1 VSDSAVN
8 PVAPDA
14 VAVIGLSC
22 RLPGAAGPA
31 AFWRLLADGTDAITA
46 TTRWDAGSIFDEDL
60 GRPGKA
66 NTRWGGFVDDV
77 DRFDAGFFGISPR
90 EAAAMDPQQRLVL
103 ELSWEALEHAGTV
116 PSTLAGR
123 PVGVFI
129 GAFGSDYATVVGG
142 HGIEAIGH
150 HTVTGLSRGLIAN
163 RVSHALGLRGPSF
176 TIDSAQS
183 SALVAVHVA
192 CESVRSGESETAL
205 VGGVHLNLVPDSTIG
220 AAKFGGLSPDGR
232 CHTFDARANGYVRGE
247 GGGVV
252 LLKPLARAL
261 ADGDTVH
268 SVILGSAV
276 NNDGASDGLTTPDAG
291 AQEAVLRRAYE
302 RAAVDPREV
311 QYVELHGTGTKVGD
325 PVEARALGAVFGP
338 GRTRPLRVGSVKTNV
353 GHLEGAA
360 GMAGL
365 LKTVLSI
372 SNGALPPTLH
382 HEHPNPAIPLAEL
395 GLHVQTRLSTW
406 DVPAAQRL
414 AGVSSFGMGGANCHV
429 VLAGWEEERAAPE
442 PAASDP
448 AGHPVP
454 WVLSAKSAV
463 ALTAQAAR
471 LLEVAGDLE
480 PAGVAERLLTSRTLF
495 DHRAVVLGRDRETLL
510 TGLAEV
516 ARGLPGAQAV
526 VGEADASGP
535 VFVFP
540 GQGAQ
545 WVGMGRELLDS
556 APVFA
561 ESVARCERALAP
573 HVDWSLTHVLRTGE
587 LLDRVDVVQPA
598 TWAVMVSLA
607 ALWQSLGVVPR
618 AVIGA
623 SQGEIAA
630 AAVAGVLSL
639 EDAATVVAVRS
650 RVIARRL
657 AGAGTMASVALPA
670 DEVRAQ
676 LPPEVAVAVVNGPA
690 ATVIAGP
697 PEQVQR
703 LVAGWQQAGVRAKRI
718 AVDYASHSPQVD
730 TIREELLDLLADVRP
745 RPADVPFHSTV
756 DCAWTDR
763 LDAAY
768 WVRNLREPVRFADAV
783 RALLDTGARLFVE
796 SSSHPVLTAAIEDTA
811 AAAGVVDAAAIG
823 SLHRDKGGLDRF
835 LVSVAGAFV
844 RGADVDWSTVL
855 PARTGAAVRACD
867 LPTYAFQRTSHWMAP
882 TGVPVRGPAPVAATS
897 PDADSQ
903 PDRPRPATTATL
915 SAVDVVCAQAAAVS
929 HTTADAIDPK
939 LTFKQLGFDSVMAVE
954 LRNRLNAV
962 TGKRLATTAVYDHP
976 TPAALAGVLGDLDG
990 PRTGSP
996 APAVT
1001 PAAAAGADPVVIVG
1015 MGCRLPGGVGSA
1027 DDLWRLLV
1035 DEVDAI
1041 GDFPADRGWNL
1052 GAVGGEFARRGG
1064 FLPGV
1069 AGFDAEFFGISSRE
1083 ALAMDPQQRLLLET
1097 SWEALEHAGI
1107 DPESLRT
1114 SKTGVFVGAMA
1125 GDYGP
1130 RLHEATDAVAGYL
1143 LTGAAGSVA
1152 SGRVAYAL
1160 GLEGPAVSID
1170 TACSSSLVALHLAV
1184 QALRNGECA
1193 LALAGG
1199 ATVMSTPGMFAEFGR
1214 QGGLAADGR
1223 CKAFSADAD
1232 GTGWAEGVG
1241 VLVVEKLSDA
1251 RRHGHRVLAVVR
1263 GSAVNSDGASN
1274 GLTAPNG
1281 PSQQRVISAALADA
1295 GLSASDVDA
1304 VEAHGTGTELGD
1316 PIEATALL
1324 ATYGQDRARPL
1335 WLGSLKSNLGHT
1347 QAAAG
1352 VAGVIKM
1359 VMAMRHGVLP
1369 KTLHVSAPS
1378 PHVEWSQGAIELLT
1392 GRRVWDTAGVRRAA
1406 VSSFGIS
1413 GTNAHVVLE
1422 QGDPGPAGTPCTT
1435 AVPWVLGAKTPAALS
1450 GQARRLHAFAEEHP
1464 ELSAADVGL
1473 SLATRRTAFEHRA
1486 VVSGGDLDALAKLAQ
1501 GGGTGRDVARPGGTA
1516 FLFTGQGAQR
1526 LGMGRGLYKAH
1537 PAFARAFDAV
1547 VAELDRH
1554 LARPLR
1560 EVMWGDDAKA
1570 LERTE
1575 FAQPALFALEVA
1587 LFRLLEHWGV
1597 RPDHVSGH
1605 SIGEIAA
1612 AHVAGVLSLTDA
1624 AELVAA
1630 RGRLMQQLPEGGAMV
1645 AVEAA
1650 FGEVLPQTGD
1660 LVSVAAV
1667 NGPNAVVL
1675 SGAEDPV
1682 LALAA
1687 EWSARGRRTRRLP
1700 VSHAFHSPLMA
1711 PMLAEFGRVASGVV
1725 HREPAIPVVS
1735 NLAGA
1740 TGFDARHWV
1749 RHVTDT
1755 VVFAEGVDRLRESG
1769 VTRFLE
1775 VGPDGV
1781 LTVLAQDSL
1790 AGEVAVA
1797 SLRRDRDEPA
1807 ALALAIGR
1815 LHAAG
1820 AEVGWA
1826 AYFAGAQPVDL
1837 PTYAFQHER
1846 FWLVPGTG
1854 GAVTAAGLVEVGH
1867 PLLSAAVPLE
1877 DGIVLTGR
1885 LGEERVPWLLEHRV
1899 GGAAV
1904 LPGTAVLEM
1913 VLRAAGEAGFDQVD
1927 ELVLLAPLVVPA
1939 DVRVRVRGDVV
1950 EVHSQREGESVL
1962 HATGSL
1968 SVADAVSS
1976 GTWAPRG
1983 EAVALDDLSAE
1994 LAGRGLD
2001 YGPTFRGLRS
2011 VRRTENT
2018 LFVEVRLPDSG
2029 GDHLLHPALLDA
2041 VLHPLA
2047 AGELLPDTGSARV
2060 PFTWSGVRLHATG
2073 SSALRVRLTA
2083 TGPDSV
2089 ALVAWDPAGGLV
2101 LDGALVLRPV
2111 DVERFAVRQE
2121 PLYRMTWEAAELT
2134 AAGAPGKRVDVGS
2147 SSVRDGL
2154 VEALAL
2160 VQSWLAEPHDG
2171 PLALVTRDAETDP
2184 AQAAVW
2190 GLVRSVQTEHPGRVR
2205 LIDLDRDPASLDAL
2219 PAVLTAAEPQVSVR
2233 AGKPHTP
2240 RLVKVTTTATAATT
2254 TTTTTAAEP
2263 GSWARSSLLVTGAGG
2278 VIATAVARHA
2288 VRTRGI
2294 GHVVLVSRRGEC
2306 NGAVTALAAELR
2318 DLGAAVSIE
2327 ACDVTDRAQV
2337 AAVLDRVPAQF
2348 PLRGVFHAAGAVAD
2362 TVVRS
2367 LTPADLDTV
2376 LAAKADAVGHLDAL
2390 TRDLGLEW
2398 FIACSSIAGWWGTA
2412 GQANYAAAN
2421 NAIDAL
2427 VRRRRAAGYPALAL
2441 AWGLWE
2447 ERSELSGHLGRA
2459 DLQRMARIGVL
2470 PLATADALAA
2480 FEAALAAGDEVLA
2493 PVRLDVRGAVAD
2505 ALPPFLAA
2513 GRKPVRAKA
2522 AGADTV
2528 AEVVR
2533 QRAAAVLG
2541 RTTLRDDQMDQAFS
2555 ALGIDS
2561 LTALE
2566 LRNELT
2572 AATGV
2577 ALAPTLLFDHPTP
2590 NEVIAHLRAELGDT
2604 GEEAVAPVAAPTASS
2619 GEEDAGDPIAIVGMG
2634 CRYPGGIATPQD
2646 LWELVARGGEG
2657 VTPFPADRGWDL
2669 DTLFGDDPDHPGT
2682 SHARSGGFLHE
2693 AAEFDAGFFGIS
2705 PREALATDPQ
2715 QRLLL
2720 ETAWEALERSGIDP
2734 RSLRGSRTGV
2744 FAGVMYHDYA
2754 TRLREIPEGMAGF
2767 LTNGSL
2773 GSVASGRVSYVLG
2786 LEGPSVSVDTACSSS
2801 LVALHMAVQSLR
2813 QDECE
2818 LALVGGVTVMS
2829 TPNTFIDFSR
2839 QRALAP
2845 DGRCKAFS
2853 ASADGTGWAE
2863 GAGVLVVERLSD
2875 ARRNGHQVLAV
2886 VRGTAI
2892 NSDGAS
2898 NGLTAPSGRAQQ
2910 RVIRQAL
2917 ATAGLPSAAVDVVE
2931 AHGTGTALGDPIEAQ
2946 ALVATYGRERTEP
2959 LWLGSFKSNIGH
2971 SQAAAGVGGIIKMV
2985 MAMRH
2990 GVLPKT
2996 LHVDEPSPHVDWSA
3010 GTVELLTE
3018 AREWPRRDGVRRAAV
3033 SSFGISG
3040 TNAHVIIEQ
3049 PTAPGEASAARVPE
3063 GAVVPWVLSGRT
3075 EAALAGQAAKLLD
3088 HLAAHPD
3095 SGVLDVADALLSRSA
3110 FEHRAVLLGG
3120 DLATLASGLGDV
3132 AHGLPSPDVVTAP
3145 VGHTGGTAF
3154 LFAGQGSQ
3162 RTGMGREL
3170 HAAFP
3175 VFAAAFDEVCAEL
3188 DRHLTRPIRDVV
3200 FGDTEALH
3208 RTEFT
3213 QPALL
3218 ALEIALFRLVES
3230 SGPRPAVLAGH
3241 SIGEIAAAHVAGV
3254 LSLAG
3259 ACTLVVARGRLMQ
3272 QLPAGGVMIAVQA
3285 PEHEVA
3291 ALLAGHE
3298 TEAGVAAVN
3307 GPSATVLSGAEAVVT
3322 SIAGQL
3328 RERGY
3333 KTRALQVSHAF
3344 HSPLMAPVLEEF
3356 RAVAERLEFHEP
3368 RIPLVSTLTGR
3379 AAGPGD
3385 FTTAGYWV
3393 RHVREAV
3400 RFHDAVRTIEAQDVR
3415 TFLEIGPDGVLT
3427 AMTAGCLADASTAV
3441 LLPSLRKGRPEDR
3454 SVLDAVAR
3462 LHVRGTAVDWAA
3474 VLPGGPR
3481 RHVDLPTYAFEH
3493 ERFWLDVPEEN
3504 GDAES
3509 MGLATVGHP
3518 LLGAAVSLPDGGA
3531 LLTGKLSGQRLEWV
3545 DDHRVGGAV
3554 VVPGTALLEMA
3565 ARAGEEVGC
3574 ARVEELV
3581 FFAPLVLRPGRDL
3594 GVQVQVSAPE
3604 PDGWRKVGVFS
3615 RSESGDRWSE
3625 HATGVVRP
3633 RISSGPEAP
3642 AAWPPA
3648 GATPVGLD
3656 GLYERLAEYGLD
3668 YGPAFRGLGAVWR
3681 SGDDVYAE
3689 VALPEPADAGH
3700 YLLHPALLDAAL
3712 HPLVTGELRLP
3723 FSWNGAEVHATGGS
3737 ELRVRLSTTGPDS
3750 VALTAWDTTGALV
3763 FVADRLALRAVGP
3776 DELRAIAAQH
3786 EDVLFQ
3792 VGWEPVRLPA
3802 GGRHPAR
3809 VVTAPAY
3816 DPGSPV
3822 APQVRTALVRTLAD
3836 LQAWVADERGGK
3848 LALVTRNGQADPV
3861 QAAVAGLARTAQ
3873 TEHPGRVQLID
3884 VDGTPESEAAR
3895 AAAVASD
3902 EPQVRLRGG
3911 TALAPRLVHAADA
3924 GTADAEPGAW
3934 AAATLLVTGA
3944 GGVVGSALA
3953 KHAVTDYGVGHVVLA
3968 GRRGERAPGMPGLA
3982 AELRELGAEVTV
3994 EACDAADREQVR
4006 AVLDRIPDAFPLRG
4020 VVHAAG
4026 VSRDK
4031 VFAAMTE
4038 AELDAVLPAKVDAVA
4053 NLDELTRGMGL
4064 TWFVVCSSAA
4074 GAWGNAGQAN
4084 YAAANSAI
4092 DALAVRRRAAGEH
4105 AVSLAWG
4112 LWEERSE
4119 LSGHLDRTDLLRLS
4133 RLGFAPLATVDALAA
4148 FDVAVRLGE
4157 PVLLP
4162 FRLDTRNLAD
4172 SASAPLTPLLRHHV
4186 RKVIRPAGHA
4196 KSRPRVSLADRLA
4209 GQGDAERL
4217 MTLREL
4223 IRTEVAAVLGY
4234 ADAGAMHDD
4243 RGFFEIGFDSLTSL
4257 ELRNRVEKATGLS
4270 LPPTVIFDHST
4281 PDALA
4286 RYLHPRLVTEAGPEP
4301 VAVESVKLDG
4311 LTVLLTGATGGLG
4324 RVFAGAMAAAGANLV
4339 LTGRNT
4345 GQLDELSAT
4354 LSESGVGVLAVS
4366 ADVTD
4371 RHALARVVAAATAE
4385 FGAVDALVNNAGVA
4399 GPAGPLWE
4407 TDDDE
4412 WWHAMSVNLR
4422 GSARAVRAVL
4432 PGMLGSRSGRIVNV
4446 VSAAGKHR
4454 WPNLSGYS
4462 VSKGAVIKLTD
4473 NLAPELENSGVAV
4486 FSYHPGLVDVG
4497 ITGDQ
4502 LLRGRTEDTHL
4513 NGIGDWLADQ
4523 RDGGRFTEPEQAAA
4537 MLLRLL
4543 SGEADVLSGSYLTP
4557 EDDLAALLRDR
4568 ER

>member
-1 VSDSAVN
+1 MSDKSMS
-8 PVAPDA
+8 PVGSDA

-22 RLPGAAGPA
+22 RLPQAADHA
-31 AFWRLLADGTDAITA
+31 AFWRLLAGGTDAITEA
-46 TTRWDAGSIFDEDL
+46 TRWDAGPAGGEDGASP
-60 GRPGKA
+60 GRA
-66 NTRWGGFVDDV
+66 RTRWGGFLDDV
-77 DRFDAGFFGISPR
+77 DQFDAGFFGISPR
-90 EAAAMDPQQRLVL
+90 EAAAMDPQQRLML
-103 ELSWEALEHAGTV
+103 ELSWEALEHAGIV
-116 PSTLAGR
+116 PATLAGR
-123 PVGVFI
+123 PVGVFV
-129 GAFGSDYATVVGG
+129 GAFAADYATVTAGQG
-142 HGIEAIGH
+142 TEAIGH
-150 HTVTGLSRGLIAN
+150 HTVTGLNRGLIAN
-163 RVSHALGLRGPSF
+163 RLSYALGLRGPSF

-192 CESVRSGESETAL
+192 CGSLRSGECETAL
-205 VGGVHLNLVPDSTIG
+205 VGGVHLNLVPESAL
-220 AAKFGGLSPDGR
+220 AAAEFGGLSPDGR
-232 CHTFDARANGYVRGE
+232 CRTFDARANGYVRGE

-268 SVILGSAV
+268 CVIRGSAV
-276 NNDGASDGLTTPDAG
+276 NNDGAGAGLTVPDAG
-291 AQEAVLRRAYE
+291 AQEAVLRHAYE
-302 RAAVDPREV
+302 RAGVDPAEV
-311 QYVELHGTGTKVGD
+311 QYVELHGTGTQVGD

-338 GRTRPLRVGSVKTNV
+338 GRTEPLRVGSVKTNI

-372 SNGALPPTLH
+372 GNGALPPTLH
-382 HEHPNPAIPLAEL
+382 HEHPHPGIPLAEL
-395 GLHVQTRLSTW
+395 GLRVQTRLSTW
-406 DVPAAQRL
+406 DVPAGRRL
-414 AGVSSFGMGGANCHV
+414 AGVSSFGMGGTNCHV
-429 VLAGWEEERAAPE
+429 VLAGWEGQQAAPQ
-442 PAASDP
+442 PVTTHP
-448 AGHPVP
+448 AGHLLP
-454 WVLSAKSAV
+454 WVLSAKTPA

-471 LLEVAGDLE
+471 LLEVAGDFE
-480 PAGVAERLLTSRTLF
+480 PAGVAERLLASRTLF
-495 DHRAVVLGRDRETLL
+495 GHRAVFFGRDRETLL
-510 TGLAEV
+510 AGLAGV
-516 ARGLPGAQAV
+516 AQGLPGAQAV
-526 VGEADASGP
+526 VGEVVASDP

-545 WVGMGRELLDS
+545 WVGMGRELLDA

-573 HVDWSLTHVLRTGE
+573 HVDWSLGHVLRTGE

-607 ALWQSLGVVPR
+607 ALWRSFGVVPR
-618 AVIGA
+618 AVVGG

-657 AGAGTMASVALPA
+657 AGGGTMAFVARPA

-676 LPPEVAVAVVNGPA
+676 LPSEVAVAVVNSPA

-703 LVAGWQQAGVRAKRI
+703 LVDDWQQAGVRAKRI
-718 AVDYASHSPQVD
+718 PVDYASHSPQVD
-730 TIREELLDLLADVRP
+730 TVREELLELLADVRP
-745 RPADVPFHSTV
+745 QTADIPFYSTV

-783 RALLDTGARLFVE
+783 RDLLDTGARLFVE
-796 SSSHPVLTAAIEDTA
+796 SSSHPVLVAAIEDTA
-811 AAAGVVDAAAIG
+811 AAAGVADAAAIG
-823 SLHRDKGGLDRF
+823 SLHRDEGGLDRF
-835 LVSVAGAFV
+835 LTSAAGAFV
-844 RGADVDWSTVL
+844 RGVDIDWNTVL
-855 PARTGAAVRACD
+855 PARTGTAVRACD
-867 LPTYAFQRTSHWMAP
+867 LPTYAFQRTRHWIEATGAP
-882 TGVPVRGPAPVAATS
+882 VPAPVPGIRPQATEVS
-897 PDADSQ
+897 
-903 PDRPRPATTATL
+903 T
-915 SAVDVVCAQAAAVS
+915 VDLVRAQASVVLR
-929 HTTADAIDPK
+929 TTADAIDPK
-939 LTFKQLGFDSVMAVE
+939 RTFKQLGFDSVMAVE

-962 TGKRLATTAVYDHP
+962 TGKRLPTTAVYDHP
-976 TPAALAGVLGDLDG
+976 TPATLARVLGDFDG
-990 PRTGSP
+990 PP
-996 APAVT
+996 ADAPAT
-1001 PAAAAGADPVVIVG
+1001 TTAPAAEADPVVIVG
-1015 MGCRLPGGVGSA
+1015 MGCRLPGGVSSA
-1027 DDLWRLLV
+1027 DDLWRLV
-1035 DEVDAI
+1035 AGEVDAV
-1041 GDFPADRGWNL
+1041 GGFPADRGWDP
-1052 GAVGGEFARRGG
+1052 GAVDGDFARRGG
-1064 FLPGV
+1064 FLSG
-1069 AGFDAEFFGISSRE
+1069 AADFDAEFFGISPRE

-1097 SWEALEHAGI
+1097 SWEALEHAGT
-1107 DPESLRT
+1107 DPESLRG
-1114 SKTGVFVGAMA
+1114 SRTGVFVGAMA

-1130 RLHEATDAVAGYL
+1130 RLHEATDTVAGYV
-1143 LTGAAGSVA
+1143 LTGAAGSVV

-1160 GLEGPAVSID
+1160 GLEGPAVSVD

-1184 QALRNGECA
+1184 QALRSGECT

-1199 ATVMSTPGMFAEFGR
+1199 ATVMSTPGMFAEFSR
-1214 QGGLAADGR
+1214 QAGLAADGR

-1232 GTGWAEGVG
+1232 GTGWSEGIA

-1295 GLSASDVDA
+1295 GLSASDVDV

-1316 PIEATALL
+1316 PVEANALL
-1324 ATYGQDRARPL
+1324 ATYGQDRDRPL

-1352 VAGVIKM
+1352 IAGVIKM
-1359 VMAMRHGVLP
+1359 VLAMRHGVLP
-1369 KTLHVSAPS
+1369 KTLHVTEPS
-1378 PHVEWSQGAIELLT
+1378 PHVDWNSGAIELLT
-1392 GRRVWDTAGVRRAA
+1392 EPRAWDTGGVRRAA

-1422 QGDPGPAGTPCTT
+1422 QGDPVPAGARSTT

-1450 GQARRLHAFAEEHP
+1450 AQARRLHAFLEDHP
-1464 ELSAADVGL
+1464 ELGTADIGL
-1473 SLATRRTAFEHRA
+1473 TLATRRTAFEHRA
-1486 VVSGGDLDALAKLAQ
+1486 VVPGGDLDALAKLAR
-1501 GGGTGRDVARPGGTA
+1501 GDDTGREVARPGGTA
-1516 FLFTGQGAQR
+1516 FLFSGEGAQR
-1526 LGMGRGLYKAH
+1526 LGMGRGLHAAY

-1560 EVMWGDDAKA
+1560 EVMWGYDADA

-1575 FAQPALFALEVA
+1575 FAQPALFAVEVA
-1587 LFRLLEHWGV
+1587 LFRLLEHWEV

-1612 AHVAGVLSLTDA
+1612 AHVAGVLSLADA
-1624 AELVAA
+1624 ARLVAA
-1630 RGRLMQQLPEGGAMV
+1630 RGRLMQELPGGGAMV
-1645 AVEAA
+1645 AVEATLD
-1650 FGEVLPQTGD
+1650 EVRPQTGE

-1667 NGPNAVVL
+1667 NGPAEIVL
-1675 SGAEDPV
+1675 SGAEAEV

-1687 EWSARGRRTRRLP
+1687 GWTARGRRTRRLP

-1711 PMLAEFGRVASGVV
+1711 PMLAEFGRVAAELDL
-1725 HREPAIPVVS
+1725 REPVIPVVS

-1740 TGFDARHWV
+1740 TGFDAAHWV
-1749 RHVTDT
+1749 RHVTDA
-1755 VVFAEGVDRLRESG
+1755 VMFAQGVDRLRESG

-1790 AGEVAVA
+1790 DGEVAIA
-1797 SLRRDRDEPA
+1797 SLRRDLDEPA
-1807 ALALAIGR
+1807 ALAAALGR

-1820 AEVGWA
+1820 GDVGWT

-1837 PTYAFQHER
+1837 PPYAFQHER
-1846 FWLVPGTG
+1846 FWLAPSAG
-1854 GAVTAAGLVEVGH
+1854 GAVTAAGLTEVRH

-1885 LGEERVPWLLEHRV
+1885 LGEERAPWLPEHCV
-1899 GGAAV
+1899 GDTAV

-1913 VLRAAGEAGFDQVD
+1913 VLCAAGEAGFDQVG

-1968 SVADAVSS
+1968 SVAASTGPV
-1976 GTWAPRG
+1976 TWAPRG
-1983 EAVALDDLSAE
+1983 EAVALDDLYAE
-1994 LAGRGLD
+1994 LGGRGLA

-2011 VRRTENT
+2011 VRRDEGE
-2018 LFVEVRLPDSG
+2018 LFVEAQLPVDG
-2029 GDHLLHPALLDA
+2029 GGHLLHPALLDA

-2047 AGELLPDTGSARV
+2047 AGHLLPDTGTARV
-2060 PFTWSGVRLHATG
+2060 PFTWSGVRVHASG
-2073 SSALRVRLTA
+2073 ASALRVRLTA

-2111 DVERFAVRQE
+2111 DAERFAVQQA

-2134 AAGAPGKRVDVGS
+2134 TAGAPGRRVDVEP

-2154 VEALAL
+2154 ARTLEL

-2171 PLALVTRDAETDP
+2171 PLVLVTRDAETDP

-2190 GLVRSVQTEHPGRVR
+2190 GLVRSAQTEHPGRFR
-2205 LIDLDRDPASLDAL
+2205 LIDLDGDPASLAAL

-2233 AGKPHTP
+2233 AGEPQTP
-2240 RLVKVTTTATAATT
+2240 RLTKVTA
-2254 TTTTTAAEP
+2254 TAAEP
-2263 GSWARSSLLVTGAGG
+2263 GSWAGSSLLVTGAGG
-2278 VIATAVARHA
+2278 VIASAVARHA
-2288 VRTRGI
+2288 VRTRNI
-2294 GHVVLVSRRGEC
+2294 GHVVLVSRRGED
-2306 NGAVTALAAELR
+2306 NAAVGALAAELR

-2327 ACDVTDRAQV
+2327 ACDVTDRGQL
-2337 AAVLDRVPAQF
+2337 AAVLGRVPAGF

-2367 LTPADLDTV
+2367 LTPAGLDAV
-2376 LAAKADAVGHLDAL
+2376 LAAKVDAVTHLDEL
-2390 TRDLGLEW
+2390 TRDLDLEW
-2398 FIACSSIAGWWGTA
+2398 FVTCSSVAGWWGTA

-2421 NAIDAL
+2421 NAVDAL
-2427 VRRRRAAGYPALAL
+2427 VRRRHADGYPALSL

-2447 ERSELSGHLGRA
+2447 ERSELSAHLGRA
-2459 DLQRMARIGVL
+2459 DLQRLARVGIL
-2470 PLATADALAA
+2470 PLGTAEALSA

-2493 PVRLDVRGAVAD
+2493 PAEVNVRDAVAG
-2505 ALPPFLAA
+2505 ALPPFLAP
-2513 GRKPVRAKA
+2513 GRCKPVRAKA
-2522 AGADTV
+2522 AAAVAAADTARV
-2528 AEVVR
+2528 TEVVSR
-2533 QRAAAVLG
+2533 RVAAVLG
-2541 RTTLRDDQMDQAFS
+2541 RAALRDDQLDQAFS
-2555 ALGIDS
+2555 TLGIDS
-2561 LTALE
+2561 LTTLE

-2577 ALAPTLLFDHPTP
+2577 PLAPTVLFDHPTP
-2590 NEVIAHLRAELGDT
+2590 NEVIAHLCAALGAQERDE
-2604 GEEAVAPVAAPTASS
+2604 EEAAGTVTAAA
-2619 GEEDAGDPIAIVGMG
+2619 AGSDDDPIVIIGMG

-2646 LWELVARGGEG
+2646 LWDLVARGGEG

-2669 DTLFGDDPDHPGT
+2669 DTLFGDPDHPG
-2682 SHARSGGFLHE
+2682 SCHARAGGFLHE
-2693 AAEFDAGFFGIS
+2693 AAEFDAAFFGIS

-2720 ETAWEALERSGIDP
+2720 ETAWEAVERSGIDP

-2754 TRLREIPEGMAGF
+2754 TRLREIPAGLAGF

-2801 LVALHMAVQSLR
+2801 LVALHLAAQALR

-2829 TPNTFIDFSR
+2829 TPNTFVDFSR

-2863 GAGVLVVERLSD
+2863 GVGVLVVERLSA

-2898 NGLTAPSGRAQQ
+2898 NGLTAPSGQAQQ

-2917 ATAGLPSAAVDVVE
+2917 ADAGLPSAAVDVVE
-2931 AHGTGTALGDPIEAQ
+2931 AHGTGTALGDPIEAG
-2946 ALVATYGRERTEP
+2946 ALVETYGRERTEP

-2971 SQAAAGVGGIIKMV
+2971 SQAAAGVGGVIKMV

-2990 GVLPKT
+2990 GVMPKT

-3010 GTVELLTE
+3010 GAVELLTE
-3018 AREWPRRDGVRRAAV
+3018 ARAWPRRGGVRRAAV

-3049 PTAPGEASAARVPE
+3049 PAAPEEVSSVRPSE
-3063 GAVVPWVLSGRT
+3063 GAVAPWVLSGRT
-3075 EAALAGQAAKLLD
+3075 EAAVAGQAAKLLA
-3088 HLAAHPD
+3088 HLDVHPAT
-3095 SGVLDVADALLSRSA
+3095 GILDVAHALLSRSV
-3110 FEHRAVLLGG
+3110 FEHRAVLLGD
-3120 DLATLASGLGDV
+3120 DLHALVSGLEDV
-3132 AHGLPSPDVVTAP
+3132 AHGRPGPDVVTAP
-3145 VGHTGGTAF
+3145 AGPSAGGTAF

-3162 RTGMGREL
+3162 RAGMGREL

-3175 VFAAAFDEVCAEL
+3175 AFAAAFDEVCAKL
-3188 DRHLTRPIRDVV
+3188 DRHLPRPLRGVV
-3200 FGDTEALH
+3200 FEDVDALS

-3213 QPALL
+3213 QPGLF
-3218 ALEIALFRLVES
+3218 ALEVALFRLAEA
-3230 SGPRPAVLAGH
+3230 GGLRPAVLAGH

-3254 LSLAG
+3254 LSLAD
-3259 ACTLVVARGRLMQ
+3259 ACTLVAARGRLMQ
-3272 QLPAGGVMIAVQA
+3272 QLPAGGVMVAVQA

-3298 TEAGVAAVN
+3298 AAAGIAAVN

-3322 SIAGQL
+3322 GIAEQL
-3328 RERGY
+3328 RDRGY
-3333 KTRALQVSHAF
+3333 KTRALPVSHAF
-3344 HSPLMAPVLEEF
+3344 HSPLMAPMLDAF
-3356 RAVAERLEFHEP
+3356 RAVAERLEYHEP
-3368 RIPLVSTLTGR
+3368 GIPLVSTVTGR
-3379 AAGPGD
+3379 PAGPGD

-3400 RFHDAVRTIEAQDVR
+3400 RFHDAVRAIEAQEVR
-3415 TFLEIGPDGVLT
+3415 TFLELGPDGVLT
-3427 AMTAGCLADASTAV
+3427 ALAAGCLADAGTAT
-3441 LLPSLRKGRPEDR
+3441 LLPSLRKGRPENR
-3454 SVLDAVAR
+3454 TVLEALAR
-3462 LHVRGTAVDWAA
+3462 LHVRGIAVGWAA

-3481 RHVDLPTYAFEH
+3481 RDVDLPTYAFQH
-3493 ERFWLDVPEEN
+3493 ERFWLDVPEE
-3504 GDAES
+3504 DADVES

-3518 LLGAAVSLPDGGA
+3518 LLGAAVPLPDGGA
-3531 LLTGKLSGQRLEWV
+3531 LLTGKLSGQKVEWTG
-3545 DDHRVGGAV
+3545 DHRVGGAV

-3565 ARAGEEVGC
+3565 TRAGEEVGC

-3581 FFAPLVLRPGRDL
+3581 FFAPLVLSPGRDL

-3615 RSESGDRWSE
+3615 RPEGGEQWTE

-3633 RISSGPEAP
+3633 RTSAGPEAP

-3648 GATPVGLD
+3648 GAVPVGLD
-3656 GLYERLAEYGLD
+3656 GLYERLAESGLD
-3668 YGPAFRGLGAVWR
+3668 YGPAFRGLRAAWR

-3689 VALPEPADAGH
+3689 VALPEPADAGR

-3723 FSWNGAEVHATGGS
+3723 FSWNGAEVHATGVS
-3737 ELRVRLSTTGPDS
+3737 ELRVRLRTTGPDS
-3750 VALTAWDTTGALV
+3750 VALTAWDTTGTPVLT
-3763 FVADRLALRAVGP
+3763 ADRLALRAVGP
-3776 DELRAIAAQH
+3776 DELRAIAARH
-3786 EDVLFQ
+3786 DDVLFR
-3792 VGWEPVRLPA
+3792 VGWEPVRLPSC
-3802 GGRHPAR
+3802 GRHSAR
-3809 VVTAPAY
+3809 VVPVPAF
-3816 DPGSPV
+3816 DPAAPV
-3822 APQVRTALVRTLAD
+3822 APQVRTVLVRMLAD

-3848 LALVTRNGQADPV
+3848 LALVTRNAQADPV
-3861 QAAVAGLARTAQ
+3861 QAALGGLVRTVQ
-3873 TEHPGRVQLID
+3873 TEHPGRLQLID
-3884 VDGTPESEAAR
+3884 VDGTPQSDAAL
-3895 AAAVASD
+3895 AAAIASD
-3902 EPQVRLRGG
+3902 EPQVQLRGG
-3911 TALAPRLVHAADA
+3911 TARVPRLVRAADA
-3924 GTADAEPGAW
+3924 AHPDCEPGAW

-3953 KHAVTDYGVGHVVLA
+3953 RHAVTEYGVGHVVLTS
-3968 GRRGERAPGMPGLA
+3968 RRGAQAPGMPELA
-3982 AELRELGAEVTV
+3982 AHLRALGAEVTV
-3994 EACDAADREQVR
+3994 EDCDAADRDQVR
-4006 AVLDRIPDAFPLRG
+4006 AVLERIPDAFPLRG

-4026 VSRDK
+4026 VSRDR
-4031 VFAAMTE
+4031 VFTAMTE

-4053 NLDELTRGMGL
+4053 NLDELTRGRGL

-4119 LSGHLDRTDLLRLS
+4119 LSGHLDHTDLARLS
-4133 RLGFAPLATVDALAA
+4133 RLGFAPLATGDALAA
-4148 FDVAVRLGE
+4148 FDTAVRLGE

-4162 FRLDTRNLAD
+4162 FRLDTRNVSE
-4172 SASAPLTPLLRHHV
+4172 SASAPLTPLLRNHV
-4186 RKVIRPAGHA
+4186 RKPIRPAGHA
-4196 KSRPRVSLADRLA
+4196 ETEPRVKLADVLA
-4209 GQGDAERL
+4209 GQDEGERRATLERL
-4217 MTLREL
+4217 V
-4223 IRTEVAAVLGY
+4223 RTEVAEVLGH
-4234 ADAGAMHDD
+4234 ADAAAVPGD

-4257 ELRNRVEKATGLS
+4257 ELRNRVEKASGLS
-4270 LPPTVIFDHST
+4270 LPPTVVFDHST
-4281 PDALA
+4281 PGALA
-4286 RYLHPRLVTEAGPEP
+4286 AYLRSRLVVAEVVPEP
-4301 VAVESVKLDG
+4301 VGSVKLTG
-4311 LTVLLTGATGGLG
+4311 MTVLLTGATGGLG
-4324 RVFAGAMAAAGANLV
+4324 RVFAGALADAGANLV
-4339 LTGRNT
+4339 LTGRSG
-4345 GQLDELSAT
+4345 GQLDELAST
-4354 LSESGVGVLAVS
+4354 LQERGTGVLAVS

-4371 RHALARVVAAATAE
+4371 RDAPAQVIAAATTE

-4399 GPAGPLWE
+4399 GPVGPMWE
-4407 TDDDE
+4407 TDEAE

-4422 GSARAVRAVL
+4422 GSARVIRAAL
-4432 PGMLGSRSGRIVNV
+4432 PGMLSRRSGRIVNV
-4446 VSAAGKHR
+4446 VSSAGKHR
-4454 WPNLSGYS
+4454 WPTLSGYS
-4462 VSKGAVIKLTD
+4462 VSKGAIIKLTD
-4473 NLAPELENSGVAV
+4473 NLAPELAGSGVAA

-4502 LLRGRTEDTHL
+4502 LRRARTRDRHL

-4523 RDGGRFTEPEQAAA
+4523 RDGGRFTEPERAAV

-4543 SGEADVLSGSYLTP
+4543 SGEADALSGSYLTP
-4557 EDDLAALLRDR
+4557 EDDLTALLGRR